1 MWHIL
6 SIFIKQ
12 SAKFY
17 AILPKHIYIIIRFYE
32 IFNEVHPLIRHMELN
47 GLAHSP

>member
-1 MWHIL
+1 MEINKKSTSKAL
-6 SIFIKQ
+6 F
-12 SAKFY
+12 
-17 AILPKHIYIIIRFYE
+17 KHIYIIIRFYE